1 MVDVMAFVN
10 IDGSMVVNSDKIVAI
25 RDNQIAL
32 DSKTTPVVSYD
43 EPSLDVE
50 KLKESFAKVETQDMS
65 RKDYY
70 NGIET
75 YINPKHVETMGYYG
89 SVYDDH
95 VYVQMDVPT
104 VFDEKP
110 DRDSKY
116 SGLMVEESYSLEDVT
131 KALQDA
137 EKGASGA
144 EKGAEKEA
152 ATGKSARRLP
162 DLPSESGYGA
172 NDFSY

>member
-1 MVDVMAFVN
+1 MSFVN
-10 IDGSMVVNSDKIVAI
+10 INDSMVVNSDKIVAI
-25 RDNQIAL
+25 RENQVAL
-32 DSKTTPVVSYD
+32 DSKINPVVSYD
-43 EPSLDVE
+43 EPTPDVE
-50 KLKESFAKVETQDMS
+50 ELKKSFAKVETQDMS

-89 SVYDDH
+89 GGYNDH

-110 DRDSKY
+110 ERGSKY
-116 SGLMVEESYSLEDVT
+116 NALMISDDYSLDDVA

-137 EKGASGA
+137 EKGTS
-144 EKGAEKEA
+144 GAEKEA

-162 DLPSESGYGA
+162 DLPSESGYESS
-172 NDFSY
+172 DFSY